1 MTKLMLAL
9 ACALILPASA
19 LAEEKAE
26 PTPEDMIAQMEAQC
40 AANSEAMAARQAETS
55 LYERLGGDE
64 KIHEFTRELMEV
76 HMANDAVRPFVENV
90 DRKKAAYR
98 VAQFIISGTGGEQV
112 YQGPSLEETHAHMN
126 ITNAD
131 FLNAG
136 GDIMQAM
143 KNMEYG
149 QDEIDEMVCILVAL
163 RPHVISSEGGDTGR

>member
-9 ACALILPASA
+9 ACALLIPASA
-19 LAEEKAE
+19 FAGDEAE
-26 PTPEDMIAQMEAQC
+26 PTPEDIIAQMEAQC
-40 AANSEAMAARQAETS
+40 AANAEAMAARQAETS

-64 KIHEFTRELMEV
+64 KIHEFTRELMQV
-76 HMANDAVRPFVENV
+76 HMDNPKVRPFVENV

-98 VAQFIISGTGGEQV
+98 VAQFIISGTGGEKV
-112 YQGPSLEETHAHMN
+112 YKGPSLEDSHREMN

-136 GDIMQAM
+136 ADVIQAM

-149 QDEIDEMVCILVAL
+149 QEEIDEMVCILVAL
-163 RPHVISSEGGDTGR
+163 RPHVIRAEMTDSSR